1 MRVLEADYPTFLT
14 VANLALELNNPVAVE
29 LLSKRKLEIEESTV
43 EQICWLIINLN
54 TYDQKESKPLV

>member
-29 LLSKRKLEIEESTV
+29 LLSKRKLLIEETTV

-54 TYDQKESKPLV
+54 TYD